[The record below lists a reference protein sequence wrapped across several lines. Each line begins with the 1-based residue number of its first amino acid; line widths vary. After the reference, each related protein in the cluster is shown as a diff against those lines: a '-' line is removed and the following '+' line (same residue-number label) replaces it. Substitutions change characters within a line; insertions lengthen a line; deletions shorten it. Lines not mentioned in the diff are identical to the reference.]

1 MRISDWSSD
10 VCSSD
15 LGDDAA
21 SADPW
26 FFPTLADYRRRL
38 QAAGFDVVG
47 IESFARPTLLP
58 GDISGWLTTFAQ
70 AFLAIVPEDQRTAV
84 IAEVQQGLH
93 ARLANTAGQWT
104 ADYVRLRF
112 IAVKK
117 AAQ

>member
-1 MRISDWSSD
+1 MGGAGNIAASRGEIHD
-10 VCSSD
+10 V
-15 LGDDAA
+15 LARRGDDAA

-70 AFLAIVPEDQRTAV
+70 AFLANVPGDQRGAV
-84 IAEVQQGLH
+84 VGAESGRTSCRGRVCQLGS
-93 ARLANTAGQWT
+93 
-104 ADYVRLRF
+104 
-112 IAVKK
+112 I
-117 AAQ
+117 